1 MRTKSAVYFVCK
13 IRYEKNQED
22 GFIKKVTEAYVV
34 EALTFSEAETSIIK
48 EMSAYI
54 SGEMEVVDI
63 SRAPFRE
70 IFFSDDT
77 LADKWY
83 KGKLQ
88 YLTYDEKTNKEK
100 RNNVIYLVQAGSL
113 EDARKNI
120 DKVMGTTMNDYVT
133 IGVNETNI
141 MDVFE
146 YTGGK

>member
-1 MRTKSAVYFVCK
+1 MQDPLRKESRGRIY
-13 IRYEKNQED
+13 
-22 GFIKKVTEAYVV
+22 KKVTEAYVV

-63 SRAPFRE
+63 SRAPLRE

-77 LADKWY
+77 LDDKWY

-88 YLTYDEKTNKEK
+88 YLTYDKKTNKEK

-120 DKVMGTTMNDYVT
+120 DEVMGTTMNDYMT